1 MYQNDSMKPPFR
13 NSCQQSTINHWN
25 YHSID
30 NLINTD
36 GISGRKYINRSIKGK
51 IKISND
57 IQP

>member
-1 MYQNDSMKPPFR
+1 MKPPFR